1 MTKSDE
7 YLAKYV
13 APVLES
19 IFTNCELSQGSVIV
33 DQSGFECEAEVWVDI
48 PISEKS
54 NLQLLAVNQSG
65 NVVVKAR
72 FDIDPLDTA
81 SLLVDGRTPQ
91 TENFLFTKWVISN
104 QKFFRINPDTNTSY
118 LDDFVLLSAHLRLV
132 WDLDEIVS
140 LIERNQL
147 GNPDYVRSIR
157 TNLNREKSKI
167 EEECE
172 HVVFCFRKQRWAEA
186 D

>member
-19 IFTNCELSQGSVIV
+19 IFTNCELAQGSVIV
-33 DQSGFECEAEVWVDI
+33 DPSGFECELEVWVDI
-48 PISEKS
+48 PLSEKS
-54 NLQLLAVNQSG
+54 NLQLHASGWSG

-72 FDIDPLDTA
+72 FDIDPLDKA

-104 QKFFRINPDTNTSY
+104 QKFFRSTPDTNTSY
-118 LDDFVLLSAHLRLV
+118 LDDFVLLNAHLRLV
-132 WDLDEIVS
+132 WDLEEIVS
-140 LIERNQL
+140 LMERNQL

-157 TNLNREKSKI
+157 TNLNREKLKI
-167 EEECE
+167 EKECE
-172 HVVFCFRKQRWAEA
+172 YVVFCYRRLRWAEA
-186 D
+186 E